1 MACRIHPRTDA
12 DFVAAELRNVA
23 HWATDAGMARPDL
36 KGALIR
42 PIVALSGW
50 RSISAETPPV
60 EFWYGAMAVQLAHEA
75 SLLHDD
81 VIDQS
86 ARRRGVPTV
95 AAARGT
101 AAALVQGDHVL
112 TTAYRY
118 AARTRS
124 LTFIELFA
132 ESVERTVA
140 GEVAQARATGRVL
153 DFGEYSSIVRGK
165 SGALLGCALAL
176 APSIVQPHRA
186 EAFYRIGCSVGLVYQ
201 MLDDLLDLC
210 PHADTGKPALGD
222 YTQRHWTWPLQQL
235 GIDNFSFDA
244 AALLSAMHDET
255 RFGTSPAQ
263 RCLARYNEEIDAVA
277 FEMQREVNAA
287 PALESLLDQWRERAR
302 GAVQLEENAIRG
314 EGVRV

>member
-1 MACRIHPRTDA
+1 MAHRFRPRTDA
-12 DFVAAELRNVA
+12 DLVAAELRTVA
-23 HWATDAGMARPDL
+23 PWATDGGMARPDL
-36 KGALIR
+36 EGALIR

-50 RSISAETPPV
+50 RSISADPPPA

-81 VIDQS
+81 VIDES

-95 AAARGT
+95 AALRGI

-124 LTFIELFA
+124 LAFIELFA

-153 DFGEYSSIVRGK
+153 DFDEYSSIVKGK

-176 APSIVQPHRA
+176 APSIARPDRSG
-186 EAFYRIGCSVGLVYQ
+186 AFYRIGCSVGLVYQ

-210 PHADTGKPALGD
+210 PHAVTGKPALAD
-222 YTQRHWTWPLQQL
+222 YNQRHWTWPLQQL
-235 GIDNFSFDA
+235 GIDNFALDA
-244 AALLSAMHDET
+244 PTLVFALHDDS
-255 RFGTSPAQ
+255 RFGTSPGQ
-263 RCLARYNEEIDAVA
+263 RCLVRYGEEIEAVA
-277 FEMQREVNAA
+277 CEIRLEIGEE
-287 PALESLLDQWRERAR
+287 PALESLLSEWRHRAR
-302 GAVQLEENAIRG
+302 FAVALEEKSVRG
-314 EGVRV
+314 EGVGV

>member
-1 MACRIHPRTDA
+1 MAAQLPPRTDA
-12 DFVAAELRNVA
+12 DIVTAELRNVA
-23 HWATDAGMARPDL
+23 HWAADGGMASPDL

-50 RSISAETPPV
+50 RSISAELPSL

-95 AAARGT
+95 AAVRGT

-124 LTFIELFA
+124 LTFVELFA

-140 GEVAQARATGRVL
+140 GEVEQARATGRVL

-176 APSIVQPHRA
+176 APSIAQPHRA
-186 EAFYRIGCSVGLVYQ
+186 EPFYRIGCSIGLVYQ

-210 PHADTGKPALGD
+210 PHAETGKPALGD
-222 YTQRHWTWPLQQL
+222 YIQRHWTWPLQQL
-235 GIDNFSFDA
+235 GIGNFSLDA
-244 AALLSAMHDET
+244 ASLLSVLHDES

-277 FEMQREVNAA
+277 FETQRELNAA
-287 PALESLLDQWRERAR
+287 PTLESLLDQWRERAR
-302 GAVQLEENAIRG
+302 DAVQVEENAIRG
-314 EGVRV
+314 QGVSA